1 VLESD
6 KKWSNQLVKSLQI
19 VKVVKSTCKKFTN
32 CCFQCKTTNFGY
44 LN

>member
-19 VKVVKSTCKKFTN
+19 VVSNVKLIILVTLTSVLSAFVN
-32 CCFQCKTTNFGY
+32 KTR
-44 LN
+44 